1 MVKITKKNLKGG
13 KKLGQGSYG
22 CVVNP
27 PLKCLNKQLLR
38 DNNFELNDEYISKII
53 KTKYSDVSFAELNM
67 GVKLNKIDDKYN
79 FFVPFVN
86 ACYFTPQKHNDII
99 YLSAD
104 GKIISSNPDDTNS
117 DSGESYQT
125 DIEFKTDVSTNIM
138 RQNKN
143 KCILK
148 KNSDYINLIGPI
160 AGNNLSN
167 ILLNS
172 SNVSKINFI
181 KNNYW
186 YIFSYMIKGLSLL
199 HNKKIV
205 HKDIKPSNL
214 VVNFKYL
221 KNNFDIKKT
230 KKKYKSY
237 DVKKYR
243 NERTDTD
250 ISETE
255 RYETERSETERSET
269 ERSETERSETERSET
284 KETRN
289 NKKKTKR
296 VYNKN
301 IIDCRIRYIDFGLS
315 LNLNKRKYKTDEIIS
330 LLTDGT
336 LYYTPINILAIKILY
351 KLINRGYDPLK
362 KDFLYQM
369 MLKMGKIYQKNR
381 DYYHY
386 EGIRNNSFNF
396 SDNSESSLSSSSSS
410 SIFSEVKSKNY
421 YLTPAK
427 YESVFKIILDMY
439 KHNTL
444 NSHIIDFLYGWD
456 IYSLGIVFAKIAI
469 YAKIKDPAFK
479 SIIFKMI
486 DLNPKTRITVNE
498 ITKIPQYI
506 NNVLTAKK
514 NIKINY

>member
-38 DNNFELNDEYISKII
+38 DNDFELTDEYISKII

-67 GVKLNKIDDKYN
+67 GVKLNKIDSKHN
-79 FFVPFVN
+79 FFVPFIN

-104 GKIISSNPDDTNS
+104 GKMISSNPDNTNS
-117 DSGESYQT
+117 DTESYHS
-125 DIEFKTDVSTNIM
+125 DIEFRTDVSTNIM
-138 RQNKN
+138 KQNRN

-148 KNSDYINLIGPI
+148 KNNDYINLIGPI
-160 AGNNLSN
+160 AGDNLSN
-167 ILLNS
+167 ILLNH
-172 SNVSKINFI
+172 SNISKINFI

-186 YIFSYMIKGLSLL
+186 YIFSYMIKGLSIL
-199 HNKKIV
+199 HNKRIV

-214 VVNFKYL
+214 VVDFKYL
-221 KNNFDIKKT
+221 TDNYNYNLKTDKINKENKKE
-230 KKKYKSY
+230 
-237 DVKKYR
+237 D
-243 NERTDTD
+243 TDTEK
-250 ISETE
+250 SETE
-255 RYETERSETERSET
+255 TETETETEYT
-269 ERSETERSETERSET
+269 ET
-284 KETRN
+284 KQTKQTETSSDKKS
-289 NKKKTKR
+289 KKKIDSKKKKR
-296 VYNKN
+296 TYKKN
-301 IIDCRIRYIDFGLS
+301 IINCRIRYIDFGLS
-315 LNLNKRKYKTDEIIS
+315 LNLNKRKYNNDEIIS

-336 LYYTPINILAIKILY
+336 LYYTPLNILAIKILY

-369 MLKMGKIYQKNR
+369 MVKMGKIYQKNR

-386 EGIRNNSFNF
+386 EGIRNNTFNF
-396 SDNSESSLSSSSSS
+396 DDKAASKSTTSSSTSTLT
-410 SIFSEVKSKNY
+410 SEIKKKNY

-444 NSHIIDFLYGWD
+444 NNHIMDFLYGWD
-456 IYSLGIVFAKIAI
+456 VYSLGIVFAKMAI
-469 YAKIKDPAFK
+469 NANIKDKDFK
-479 SIIFKMI
+479 NIIFKMI
-486 DLNPKTRITVNE
+486 DLNPKNRITVNE

-506 NNVLTAKK
+506 NNILTSNKS
-514 NIKINY
+514 IKLNY

>member
-1 MVKITKKNLKGG
+1 MVKIKVTKKNLKGG

-38 DNNFELNDEYISKII
+38 DNSFEMSDEYISKII

-67 GVKLNKIDDKYN
+67 GVKLNKIDMKHN
-79 FFVPFVN
+79 FFVPFIN

-117 DSGESYQT
+117 DSSESYHT
-125 DIEFKTDVSTNIM
+125 DIEFRTDVSTNIM
-138 RQNKN
+138 KQNKN

-148 KNSDYINLIGPI
+148 KNNDYINLIGPI
-160 AGNNLSN
+160 AGDNLSN
-167 ILLNS
+167 ILLNHK
-172 SNVSKINFI
+172 NISKINFI

-186 YIFSYMIKGLSLL
+186 YIFSYMVKGLSLL
-199 HNKKIV
+199 HNKNIV

-214 VVNFKYL
+214 VVDFKYFIDNHNHNFNL
-221 KNNFDIKKT
+221 KTHKTHKTHKIYKKEQSEESKSEITDIEDTESEYTESKEHKSKNKKSNQNTKIKK
-230 KKKYKSY
+230 S
-237 DVKKYR
+237 
-243 NERTDTD
+243 
-250 ISETE
+250 
-255 RYETERSETERSET
+255 
-269 ERSETERSETERSET
+269 
-284 KETRN
+284 
-289 NKKKTKR
+289 KR
-296 VYNKN
+296 HYNKN
-301 IIDCRIRYIDFGLS
+301 VIDCRIRYIDFGLS

-336 LYYTPINILAIKILY
+336 LYYTPLNILAIKILY

-396 SDNSESSLSSSSSS
+396 SDNSESSSSSS

-427 YESVFKIILDMY
+427 YESVFKMILDMY

-456 IYSLGIVFAKIAI
+456 VYSLGIVFAKIAI
-469 YAKIKDPAFK
+469 RANIKDKDFK
-479 SIIFKMI
+479 NIIFKMI
-486 DLNPKTRITVNE
+486 ELNPKNRITVNE

-506 NNVLTAKK
+506 NNILTSKK
-514 NIKINY
+514 TIKINYH